1 MTFNHENLKVYQ
13 RTLPF
18 NVKVGV
24 WTAQW
29 DSKHALCDQLSR
41 AAGSMLEN
49 IAVASAAYSTM
60 KLRGLDYAIG
70 SSLECAACLDLAG
83 IKQLLDMKS
92 LHTEKEELSQ
102 IVRMLVGLR
111 RSWAQSG
118 RSVREDPAEYSTQ
131 GDGIDKARDKAR
143 DKDEG
148 RGDKA
153 CDKARDKDEGE
164 KPLFH
169 HETLDV
175 YKVGL
180 EAATAFCSSDA
191 ISRLPNPV
199 FRRLDQLLTSMVLNI
214 AEGNGR
220 FSEADQA
227 RFLGTSHESAI
238 KLSARMDLCVSQSL
252 LPLDEVVGWKA
263 LLQRVSVMTSSMI
276 AGSQR

>member
-1 MTFNHENLKVYQ
+1 MPFNHENLKVYQ
-13 RTLPF
+13 RTLSF
-18 NVKVGV
+18 NAKAGV

-29 DSKHALCDQLSR
+29 ESKHALCDQLSR
-41 AAGSMLEN
+41 AAGSILEN
-49 IAVASAAYSTM
+49 IALASAAYSTM

-83 IKQLLDMKS
+83 IKQLLDMTS
-92 LHTEKEELSQ
+92 VHTEKEELSQ
-102 IVRMLVGLR
+102 ILRMLVGLR
-111 RSWAQSG
+111 KSWAKSG
-118 RSVREDPAEYSTQ
+118 QVVREDSTKYSTQ
-131 GDGIDKARDKAR
+131 GEGIDKAHDKARDKV
-143 DKDEG
+143 EM
-148 RGDKA
+148 
-153 CDKARDKDEGE
+153 E

-175 YKVGL
+175 YKVGI
-180 EAATAFCSSDA
+180 ETATAFCSSDA

-220 FSEADQA
+220 FSDADQV

-238 KLSARMDLCVSQSL
+238 KLAARLDLCVSQDL
-252 LPLDEVVGWKA
+252 LSLDEVVGWKA

-276 AGSQR
+276 AGIQR